1 MKKNE
6 LLSALR
12 SLQNNKN
19 RTALA
24 VTVGVMAMLL
34 LLLSELLPSGN
45 TQKTAAST
53 VRTAAVSQYQTQLE
67 QQLEEL
73 ISQLQGAGRTT
84 VMVTL
89 TTGEET
95 IYAVDTQTGDL
106 QQQETHVLL
115 QDGSALAETTYLPQ
129 VCGVA
134 VLCEGGGD
142 VRVAARITELLH
154 SLLDLPANRI
164 CVEQRKCF
172 DRAPKLFTQKQR
184 RKRFMR
190 ALSRNTR
197 RVTALTLAAAL
208 VIAVYLNWQY
218 ARADITPQ
226 TEDDTLMVSA
236 EPVEAEAETAITDAL
251 PTEAEA
257 ASGVNKN
264 YGEAQLVSVANDSGT
279 RFFEQARLKREKA
292 HDEAMDTLQKSL
304 KSSSLTAEEKKEY
317 TAQMAAGLEDLN
329 VENEIETLVRAKGF
343 ADCLCFLQAG
353 RADLT
358 VMTAGEPLT
367 AAQVA
372 QIRDVVMNKSSVT
385 AQNITVVEV
394 K

>member
-1 MKKNE
+1 
-6 LLSALR
+6 
-12 SLQNNKN
+12 
-19 RTALA
+19 
-24 VTVGVMAMLL
+24 
-34 LLLSELLPSGN
+34 
-45 TQKTAAST
+45 
-53 VRTAAVSQYQTQLE
+53 
-67 QQLEEL
+67 
-73 ISQLQGAGRTT
+73 
-84 VMVTL
+84 
-89 TTGEET
+89 
-95 IYAVDTQTGDL
+95 
-106 QQQETHVLL
+106 
-115 QDGSALAETTYLPQ
+115 
-129 VCGVA
+129 
-134 VLCEGGGD
+134 
-142 VRVAARITELLH
+142 
-154 SLLDLPANRI
+154 
-164 CVEQRKCF
+164 
-172 DRAPKLFTQKQR
+172 
-184 RKRFMR
+184 MR

-208 VIAVYLNWQY
+208 VVAVYLNWQY

-236 EPVEAEAETAITDAL
+236 EPVDAKAETTITDAL

-257 ASGVNKN
+257 VSGASKN

-329 VENEIETLVRAKGF
+329 EIETLVRAKGF

>member
-1 MKKNE
+1 
-6 LLSALR
+6 
-12 SLQNNKN
+12 
-19 RTALA
+19 
-24 VTVGVMAMLL
+24 
-34 LLLSELLPSGN
+34 
-45 TQKTAAST
+45 
-53 VRTAAVSQYQTQLE
+53 
-67 QQLEEL
+67 
-73 ISQLQGAGRTT
+73 
-84 VMVTL
+84 
-89 TTGEET
+89 
-95 IYAVDTQTGDL
+95 
-106 QQQETHVLL
+106 
-115 QDGSALAETTYLPQ
+115 
-129 VCGVA
+129 
-134 VLCEGGGD
+134 
-142 VRVAARITELLH
+142 
-154 SLLDLPANRI
+154 
-164 CVEQRKCF
+164 
-172 DRAPKLFTQKQR
+172 
-184 RKRFMR
+184 MR

-236 EPVEAEAETAITDAL
+236 EPVEADAETTITDA
-251 PTEAEA
+251 PEAEA
-257 ASGVNKN
+257 ASGASKN

-329 VENEIETLVRAKGF
+329 AENEIETLVRAKGF